1 MWYSFFLN
9 LFIERYAEQGTETK
23 AETEM
28 ERERKRKQKQK
39 QKQKNGTIT
48 EAEGA

>member
-23 AETEM
+23 AEETEM
-28 ERERKRKQKQK
+28 VRERKRK

>member
-23 AETEM
+23 AEETEM
-28 ERERKRKQKQK
+28 VRERKRKQK

>member
-9 LFIERYAEQGTETK
+9 LFIERYAEQGTRTEAETETERERETK
-23 AETEM
+23 AETEKG
-28 ERERKRKQKQK
+28 EVA
-39 QKQKNGTIT
+39 